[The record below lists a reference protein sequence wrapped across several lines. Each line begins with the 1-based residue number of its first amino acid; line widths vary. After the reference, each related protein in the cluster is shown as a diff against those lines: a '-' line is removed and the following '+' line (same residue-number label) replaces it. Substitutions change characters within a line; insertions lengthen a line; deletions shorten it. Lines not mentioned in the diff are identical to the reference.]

1 MITMLPGDEA
11 FPLTYNDYYGYRGGK
26 EAPPEHMCNYRKQKG
41 NRENIQDIYVLL
53 FIIFITKGQM
63 LP

>member
-11 FPLTYNDYYGYRGGK
+11 FPLTTNIMITERI
-26 EAPPEHMCNYRKQKG
+26 CNNRKQKC
-41 NRENIQDIYVLL
+41 NRQNIQDILYVLL